1 MTVKYKFAIMYIAS
15 EDSYPIYQYIKKHDC
30 IENATHIYLIS
41 LQKQLK
47 NFSYF
52 STRSSRL

>member
-15 EDSYPIYQYIKKHDC
+15 EDSDPIYQYIKKHDC
-30 IENATHIYLIS
+30 IENATYIYLIS